1 MATSSLHLPRPV
13 PPIGTDASGNRT
25 ESDSLVE
32 RWGLESP
39 AAARYRY
46 AARSRQRWLTEQR
59 RLPSSGVYVRH
70 ARWCA
75 IASQLVG
82 QLYQVPLS
90 GRSDSLNG

>member
-25 ESDSLVE
+25 ESDSFVE

-59 RLPSSGVYVRH
+59 RLRPTRAVVRDCL
-70 ARWCA
+70 AVGWSAVPGAALRA
-75 IASQLVG
+75 I
-82 QLYQVPLS
+82 
-90 GRSDSLNG
+90 